1 LKEER
6 TALILVAKWLIVWPF
21 STASISRSI
30 KTQTF
35 SGVRASAQLSALS
48 MADPA
53 PMRKG
58 LRHRSIERLS
68 SFMALMLADRHSHKY
83 ACRMNGNIASL

>member
-1 LKEER
+1 M
-6 TALILVAKWLIVWPF
+6 
-21 STASISRSI
+21 

-58 LRHRSIERLS
+58 PCQRPIERLTLYWRHH
-68 SFMALMLADRHSHKY
+68 FFTFDFAHLAL
-83 ACRMNGNIASL
+83 